1 MKRFIFIL
9 ITVVL
14 LPFYGYS
21 QTLVQTFVDPCTKT
35 VSTFVIPLSGSTVIV
50 FYNKSKIFTAA
61 DVRSGSFNSWLNQVY
76 EEYRKLTPCSVAQT
90 AATTTQ
96 VTASA
101 VSSAVSSAASAAAS
115 SAASSAASQA
125 ASSAASSASS
135 SAASSASSSA
145 ASSASSSASSS
156 TSSSSSQSTTGST
169 ESSSSSSSSEGGSS
183 ESSSSES
190 ESESGGSEE
199 SSSES
204 ESEGESE
211 SGGGKSKSKS
221 KTAARVNPIL
231 FNSDFTAGQSL
242 DNSFTVVMTGGIS
255 QSSMTGQSSWG
266 VTAMVWSN
274 FQQFALSSRY
284 TAMHFDEGKLT
295 GISNFGLT
303 AAYAFGTVFGFG
315 TYAYIYPMG
324 KWGVAGANLTV
335 AFAGAEYLPDPS
347 STPGK
352 QMSLTS
358 SILLFYT
365 KPFTVNRRITI
376 SPDVYFSGSPLV
388 YLTKDG
394 TFTESQEVNILTGLG
409 VDYSFTSRFKLNI
422 GVRTSIS
429 SSPDIPMLFFG
440 VIGSKINL

>member
-9 ITVVL
+9 LTVVL

-35 VSTFVIPLSGSTVIV
+35 VSTFVIPLTGSTVIA

-61 DVRSGSFNSWLNQVY
+61 DVRSGAFNSWLNQVY
-76 EEYRKLTPCSVAQT
+76 EDYRKLTPCSVAQT
-90 AATTTQ
+90 TATTTQ
-96 VTASA
+96 ITAGA
-101 VSSAVSSAASAAAS
+101 VSSAVSAAASTAAS

-135 SAASSASSSA
+135 GAASSASSSA
-145 ASSASSSASSS
+145 ASSASSS

-190 ESESGGSEE
+190 ESSGSEE

-204 ESEGESE
+204 ESESE
-211 SGGGKSKSKS
+211 GGGGDSKSKS
-221 KTAARVNPIL
+221 KGGSKAAARVNPIL

-242 DNSFTVVMTGGIS
+242 DNSFTVIMTGGIS

-365 KPFTVNRRITI
+365 KPFTVNRRITL

>member
-1 MKRFIFIL
+1 MKKFIL
-9 ITVVL
+9 SLIIVVL
-14 LPFYGYS
+14 LPFYGYT
-21 QTLVQTFVDPCTKT
+21 QTLVQTFVDPCTKV
-35 VSTFVIPLSGSTVIV
+35 VSTFVIPLTGNTVIV
-50 FYNKSKIFTAA
+50 FYNKSKIFSAA
-61 DVRSGSFNSWLNQVY
+61 DVRSGAFNSWLNQVY
-76 EEYRKLTPCSVAQT
+76 EDYRKLSPCSVAQT
-90 AATTTQ
+90 TATTTQ
-96 VTASA
+96 ITAGA
-101 VSSAVSSAASAAAS
+101 VSSAVSAAASTAASA
-115 SAASSAASQA
+115 AASSAASQA

-145 ASSASSSASSS
+145 ASSA
-156 TSSSSSQSTTGST
+156 TSSGSSSQSSNGSST
-169 ESSSSSSSSEGGSS
+169 ESSNSNSSSNESSSESNS
-183 ESSSSES
+183 S

-204 ESEGESE
+204 EGESE
-211 SGGGKSKSKS
+211 GGGDSKSKS
-221 KTAARVNPIL
+221 KGGSKGAARVNPIL

-242 DNSFTVVMTGGIS
+242 DNSFAVIMTGGIS

-274 FQQFALSSRY
+274 LQQFALSSRY

-303 AAYAFGTVFGFG
+303 AAYAFGTTFGFG

-324 KWGVAGANLTV
+324 KWGVAGANVTV

-365 KPFTVNRRITI
+365 KPFTVNRRITL
-376 SPDVYFSGSPLV
+376 SPDVYFSGSPLI
-388 YLTKDG
+388 YLTKEG
-394 TFTESQEVNILTGLG
+394 TFTESKEVNILTGLG

-429 SSPDIPMLFFG
+429 SNPDIPMLFFG